1 MEQFM
6 WVNYDRPAK
15 EKLRKS
21 KQWAQMLTT
30 VHESISLDLEYV
42 LEQPKAIVGGQFEA
56 VQSSGYLH
64 WDLFFPESP
73 EGTVWYGFCYSV
85 DEARLNMAQ

>member
-42 LEQPKAIVGGQFEA
+42 LEQPKAKVGGQFEA

-64 WDLFFPESP
+64 WDLFFQNLRKEQS
-73 EGTVWYGFCYSV
+73 GTVFAIALMKQG
-85 DEARLNMAQ
+85 